1 MFNKEMTDLSF
12 QKGIFNLHQGEMCLG
27 AIALIYFKNS
37 LSKQS
42 KVFLLSQVDK
52 NIIVEILSC
61 SKICRLNRGHDS
73 SLTTQSMQVVLN
85 IW

>member
-1 MFNKEMTDLSF
+1 MRTLNPREGKIVYKEMTDLSF

-42 KVFLLSQVDK
+42 NFLRS
-52 NIIVEILSC
+52 
-61 SKICRLNRGHDS
+61 
-73 SLTTQSMQVVLN
+73 
-85 IW
+85 